1 MPPDFRPLHFPQLI
15 RLARVV
21 SRDVHVMCYV
31 HLYRV
36 LYARVQH
43 CAFCHLQVLVD
54 DNTESI
60 YCSVGGEEVDTVLH
74 TYTYTQSSSCLLCHF
89 IPLLVS
95 RKEIAPPL

>member
-1 MPPDFRPLHFPQLI
+1 
-15 RLARVV
+15 
-21 SRDVHVMCYV
+21 MCCV

-36 LYARVQH
+36 LYTRVQH
-43 CAFCHLQVLVD
+43 ITCAFCHLQVLVG

-60 YCSVGGEEVDTVLH
+60 CCSVGGEEVDAVLH
-74 TYTYTQSSSCLLCHF
+74 IYTYTQSSSCSLCHF